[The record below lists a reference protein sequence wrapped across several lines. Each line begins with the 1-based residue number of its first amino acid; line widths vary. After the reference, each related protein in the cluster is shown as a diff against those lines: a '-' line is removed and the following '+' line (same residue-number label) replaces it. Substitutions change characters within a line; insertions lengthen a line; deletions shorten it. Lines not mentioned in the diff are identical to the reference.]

1 MLSTHNLPC
10 LLVELLEHSPWSR
23 REGGKASPTCQDLTG
38 CFQKILRVNG
48 SDSRTALKTPGC
60 LTQNGAR
67 FLTLRQTSLVAW
79 VF

>member
-38 CFQKILRVNG
+38 CFQKILGVNG
-48 SDSRTALKTPGC
+48 SRHYGMYNVWNYNGMDSPHTEDTRTPHPKWG
-60 LTQNGAR
+60 
-67 FLTLRQTSLVAW
+67 
-79 VF
+79 